1 MHSLRK
7 LSWEEYKKQLEA
19 SFNFSEFSTYCLEK
33 WSVMSAKA
41 KGKFKDMAKADKIC
55 YEREMKTNIPPKERP

>member
-1 MHSLRK
+1 
-7 LSWEEYKKQLEA
+7 
-19 SFNFSEFSTYCLEK
+19 
-33 WSVMSAKA
+33 MSAKA